1 MLKTKVLIKGVGA
14 SKGIAIGRVRIVTG
28 IDEFENFKDGEV
40 LVARITDPSYVVL
53 MSKAVAIISDM
64 GGMLSHPAIVS
75 REFGVPCVVGT
86 QNATTIL
93 HDGQKVKVDG
103 TKGIIYEAI

>member
-1 MLKTKVLIKGVGA
+1 MRKPKILVRGLGA
-14 SKGIAIGRVRIVTG
+14 SRGIAIGRVKIVTG
-28 IDEFENFKDGEV
+28 IDEFENFKGGEV

-53 MSKAVAIISDM
+53 MSKSVAIVSDI

-75 REFGVPCVVGT
+75 RELGVPCVVGT

-103 TKGIIYEAI
+103 TKGIVYEAI